1 MFFLENLSL
10 IDVLAID
17 RLQFLIFSTDIIL
30 FVHTLFFLKKKKF
43 EKDDQRKKQ
52 GARRIQWKN
61 SIVARFITDL
71 PTLRGLKGMK
81 NIGINFVFPTIE
93 KLSFMV
99 AFVLLFSFFRL
110 WEIRFARFHHNYK
123 HKTKAKSGS
132 CVLNPTRR
140 NNRIGQNRELL
151 SNRSRDPFP
160 IDRVRSLRLI
170 ISRAV
175 VNRETGSL
183 KEILFTAM
191 SQLFPQICEIES
203 ELLGGI
209 AVFWQ
214 SRNAHAVKS
223 NRALT

>member
-1 MFFLENLSL
+1 MIKGKNKEQAEFNGKTRSLLDLSRIFLRYADWKEWKTLEL
-10 IDVLAID
+10 ILYFP
-17 RLQFLIFSTDIIL
+17 Q
-30 FVHTLFFLKKKKF
+30 
-43 EKDDQRKKQ
+43 
-52 GARRIQWKN
+52 
-61 SIVARFITDL
+61 
-71 PTLRGLKGMK
+71 LRNYRSWLR
-81 NIGINFVFPTIE
+81 
-93 KLSFMV
+93 SW
-99 AFVLLFSFFRL
+99 LLFSFFRL

-175 VNRETGSL
+175 VNRGTGSL